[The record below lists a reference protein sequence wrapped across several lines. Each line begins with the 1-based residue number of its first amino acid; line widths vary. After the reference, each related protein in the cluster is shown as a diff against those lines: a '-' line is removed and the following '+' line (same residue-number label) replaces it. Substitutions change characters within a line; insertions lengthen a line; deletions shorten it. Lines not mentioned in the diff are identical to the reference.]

1 MSKQSHLKKYDV
13 ILMKE
18 DVSQEDINTQRKIW
32 PTDVHIISFIEEGQT
47 KCDAIR
53 SYKMSD
59 IFDGY
64 YDFGVKDINYIKSGY
79 GNIKPKLYNPTK
91 EGDS

>member
-1 MSKQSHLKKYDV
+1 MSKLAHLKKYEC
-13 ILMKE
+13 ILVQE
-18 DVSQEDINTQRKIW
+18 DVSLEDINAQRKIW
-32 PTDVHIISFIEEGQT
+32 PTDVHIVGFVADGRT
-47 KCDAIR
+47 TCDAVR

-64 YDFGVKDINYIKSGY
+64 YDYGVRDFKYIKSGY
-79 GNIKPKLYNPTK
+79 GNVKPKFYNPTK